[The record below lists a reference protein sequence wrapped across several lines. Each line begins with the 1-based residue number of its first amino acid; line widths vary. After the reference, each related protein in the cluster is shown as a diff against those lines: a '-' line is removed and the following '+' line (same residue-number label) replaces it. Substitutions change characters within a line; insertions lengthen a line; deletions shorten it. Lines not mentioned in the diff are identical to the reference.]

1 MGVSINKNLFG
12 GTTSLSTTW
21 DLGLTEARVMSLF
34 GFEKRGLDIFLKCY
48 ILYTGIKYNLS
59 AKTTTYSVRKR
70 VFYFGTVTFEKEL
83 NGLGDEWGR
92 EDSSA

>member
-21 DLGLTEARVMSLF
+21 DLGLPEARVMSLF

-48 ILYTGIKYNLS
+48 ILHTGIRYNLS
-59 AKTTTYSVRKR
+59 AKTTT
-70 VFYFGTVTFEKEL
+70 TFCSEKSFL
-83 NGLGDEWGR
+83 FWYGHF
-92 EDSSA
+92 